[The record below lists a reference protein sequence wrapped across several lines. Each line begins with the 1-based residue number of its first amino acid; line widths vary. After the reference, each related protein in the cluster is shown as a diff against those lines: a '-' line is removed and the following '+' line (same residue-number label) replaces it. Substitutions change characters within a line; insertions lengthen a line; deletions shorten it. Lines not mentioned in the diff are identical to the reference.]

1 DEAYPMLIKSLIP
14 IGLRGFMF
22 AAICGAVMSS
32 LASMLNSACTI
43 FTMDLYK
50 RHVKKDA
57 LLYLLLSA
65 A

>member
-1 DEAYPMLIKSLIP
+1 
-14 IGLRGFMF
+14 MF